1 MYHSLTISHYEKHN
15 LSRKVDIIIALNH
28 FTIYLNGSTWE
39 AWPAPAQMPPG
50 KLFSGNEMRGLSVMN
65 TILLVSVVADG
76 TQNISSYR
84 FFFFLFSV
92 AKELR
97 QSTINPVNEALK
109 ITECVH
115 KETRRWLI
123 QFFLQEETLMLWYHL
138 GTAGPASHTS
148 PALSPF
154 WPSPISA
161 FV

>member
-1 MYHSLTISHYEKHN
+1 MVGLGEKVEKKQEERTPSLHLHFPIMFQWCLLMYRSLTISHYEKHN

-84 FFFFLFSV
+84 FFFFFFSV

-115 KETRRWLI
+115 
-123 QFFLQEETLMLWYHL
+123 
-138 GTAGPASHTS
+138 
-148 PALSPF
+148 
-154 WPSPISA
+154 
-161 FV
+161 

>member
-1 MYHSLTISHYEKHN
+1 
-15 LSRKVDIIIALNH
+15 
-28 FTIYLNGSTWE
+28 
-39 AWPAPAQMPPG
+39 MPPG

-65 TILLVSVVADG
+65 MILLVSVAADG

-115 KETRRWLI
+115 
-123 QFFLQEETLMLWYHL
+123 
-138 GTAGPASHTS
+138 
-148 PALSPF
+148 
-154 WPSPISA
+154 
-161 FV
+161 